1 MPLRELKIKS
11 PLPEPVEPRKWV
23 PMTAEE
29 GQEVFLKAVDRSKSA
44 LERFGAIAELTQECL
59 MLQARDIALRIKSLR
74 HARATARIHTA
85 LNGKPSER
93 GRLEGLSGEKEEVEA
108 PSMTRIDGDVNG

>member
-11 PLPEPVEPRKWV
+11 PLPTPVNPKKWV

-29 GQEVFLKAVDRSKSA
+29 GEAVFLKATDRSKSA
-44 LERFGAIAELTQECL
+44 LERFGALAELTQECL
-59 MLQARDIALRIKSLR
+59 MIQARDIALRIKSLQ

-85 LNGKPSER
+85 LNGKPSK
-93 GRLEGLSGEKEEVEA
+93 GVRLEGLAGKRKRVEA
-108 PSMTRIDGDVNG
+108 TSMTRIDGDVNG